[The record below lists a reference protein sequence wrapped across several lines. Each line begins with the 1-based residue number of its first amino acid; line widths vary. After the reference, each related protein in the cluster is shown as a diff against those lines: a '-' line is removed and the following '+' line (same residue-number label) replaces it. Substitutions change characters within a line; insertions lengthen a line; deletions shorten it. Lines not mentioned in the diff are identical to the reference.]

1 MEANNMMNNGH
12 EFDWDSV
19 IENDS
24 TFVLLP
30 EGDYDFVV
38 KSFERGR
45 HQPRQGGKLP
55 PCNKATL
62 NIEVTDG
69 VNSAT
74 ITHNLFLHSSCEGM
88 LCAFFTA
95 IGQRKKGEQLKMNW
109 PSVPGSRGRCKVVQ
123 KKNFNNDDKHNE
135 IARFYEPGESAAP
148 APQQSA
154 PVQQGFGFGNAAGG
168 FGGFRR

>member
-1 MEANNMMNNGH
+1 MEANNMQNTGF

-38 KSFERGR
+38 KSFERAR
-45 HQPRQGGKLP
+45 HQPKEGGKLP
-55 PCNKATL
+55 PCNKAIVD
-62 NIEVTDG
+62 IELTDG
-69 VNSAT
+69 VNTTSVK
-74 ITHNLFLHSSCEGM
+74 HNLFLHSSCEGM

-109 PSVPGSRGRCKVVQ
+109 NTVPGSRGRCKVVQ
-123 KKNFNNDDKHNE
+123 KKNYNNDDKHNE
-135 IARFYEPGESAAP
+135 IARFYEPVQQAQP
-148 APQQSA
+148 A
-154 PVQQGFGFGNAAGG
+154 QQGFGGGTTGFGQAG